1 MKAWLWLLPA
11 LLAAAQQAGEI
22 RGTVLDAQG
31 GEPLASV
38 QVRLYGTE
46 YRTVTD
52 SQGRFAFAQAPPG
65 EYILHVATV
74 GYRLATREF
83 ALAPGET
90 VEFEVVLSPDTLRQT
105 DSVEVR
111 AGPFEPV
118 RSESPSE
125 LTIEGNEVKNL
136 ASVLADDPLRAVQA
150 MPGVAANDDFNSF
163 FSVRGAG
170 FRRVGLYLDGV
181 LLHMPFHTV
190 MDENPA
196 GSLTM
201 FSGDV
206 AETVSLHAG
215 AFPARYSD
223 RTGAILDVRTREG
236 SRQGIFVR
244 GTASMSNAGV
254 LAEGP
259 LGKRGSWLATVRKSY
274 LQYLLRRVSEDD
286 TLAFSFIDG
295 QGKLSYDLTPK
306 QNVTVSLVDGFSDL
320 DRSDN
325 WMDLGLNAVMLA
337 NYHTTIARVGW
348 SYAPT
353 GKLLFSSHGAFVREK
368 FDNRNR
374 LLADLARGHYGEWVW
389 HGEGSWRWGENATLE
404 FGGGLR
410 RLRDGGFWNQ
420 YRLQPFIVKQLH
432 NYAGTG
438 LRTGGYAQQSW
449 HAFHGR
455 LLLTAGVRW
464 DYHDVNQVSTVSP
477 QAAAAVYLHPKTQL
491 RLGWSQPAQ
500 YPDLR
505 FFLMRIGRPSLA
517 PERANHFIASIEQRL
532 TERTRLRA
540 EFYNR
545 DDRDLLF
552 RSLADPRLISGEV
565 FVPPENAP
573 IRNVVRGYA
582 RGFDVFLQRRSAN
595 RLSGWISYSYGRTG
609 YRDGVTGSRF
619 PSDTDQRHT
628 VNIFGSYRIRPT
640 INLSLRWLYGSGFPI
655 PGYFRKEG
663 DRYYLAE
670 TRNAVRLP
678 AYHRLDV
685 RVNKA
690 FVYSGWK
697 MTFYAEVIN
706 VYDHRNERFD
716 ELRWYRPRDGRA
728 WLGFFRMF
736 PILPSVGVVLE
747 FER

>member
-1 MKAWLWLLPA
+1 MKVWFWP
-11 LLAAAQQAGEI
+11 LLALVAAGQQTGQVQ
-22 RGTVLDAQG
+22 GVVLDMQG
-31 GEPLASV
+31 GEPLARV
-38 QVRLYGTE
+38 QVKLSGTG

-52 SQGRFAFAQAPPG
+52 ADGRFVLPSVSPG
-65 EYILHVATV
+65 DYTLHVATV
-74 GYRLATREF
+74 GYRLATRDF
-83 ALAPGET
+83 TLKPGET
-90 VEFEVVLSPDTLRQT
+90 LDFEVVLSPDTLRHT

-118 RSESPSE
+118 RSDSPSE

-136 ASVLADDPLRAVQA
+136 ASVLADDPLRAVQS
-150 MPGVAANDDFNSF
+150 MPGVTANDDFNSF

-190 MDENPA
+190 LEDNPA

-223 RTGAILDVRTREG
+223 RTGAILDVHTREG
-236 SRQGIFVR
+236 SRRGIFVR

-274 LQYLLRRVSEDD
+274 LQYLLRRVTEDN
-286 TLAFSFIDG
+286 TLAFGFIDG
-295 QGKLSYDLTPK
+295 QGKISYDLTPK
-306 QNVTVSLVDGFSDL
+306 QNVTISIVDGFSDL
-320 DRSDN
+320 DRFQD
-325 WMDLGLNAVMLA
+325 WPDLGLNAIMLA

-348 SYAPT
+348 RYTPT
-353 GKLLFSSHGAFVREK
+353 GRLLFSSHGAFIREK
-368 FDNRNR
+368 FDNQNR

-389 HGEGSWRWGENATLE
+389 HGEGSWRWAENATLE
-404 FGGGLR
+404 FGGGFR

-420 YRLQPFIVKQLH
+420 YQLQPFIIKQLY
-432 NYAGTG
+432 NYSGTG
-438 LRTGGYAQQSW
+438 LRSGGYVQQSR
-449 HAFHGR
+449 HAFSGR
-455 LLLTAGVRW
+455 LYLTAGLRW
-464 DYHDVNQVSTVSP
+464 DHHDVNAVSTVSP
-477 QAAAAVYLHPKTQL
+477 QAALAVYLHPKTQL

-500 YPDLR
+500 FPDLR
-505 FFLMRIGRPSLA
+505 FFLMRIGRRSLA
-517 PERANHFIASIEQRL
+517 PERANHFIASLEQRL

-552 RSLADPRLISGEV
+552 RSLADPRVVNGEV
-565 FVPPENAP
+565 FIPPEDAP
-573 IRNVVRGYA
+573 VGNVVRGYA
-582 RGFDVFLQRRSAN
+582 RGFEIFLQRRSAN
-595 RLSGWISYSYGRTG
+595 RLSGWISYGYGKTR
-609 YRDGVTGSRF
+609 YRDGVTGARF
-619 PSDTDQRHT
+619 PSENDQTHT

-670 TRNAVRLP
+670 TRNTLRLP
-678 AYHRLDV
+678 VYHRLDV

-690 FVYSGWK
+690 FVYPGWK
-697 MTFYAEVIN
+697 MTLYAEVIN
-706 VYDHRNERFD
+706 VYDRRNERFD

-728 WLGFFRMF
+728 WLGFYRMF

-747 FER
+747 FGG